1 MRLLWDL
8 EEEADSK
15 PTREVGCWAEVQ
27 SRKERTWRA
36 VSEPLQISRRS
47 IVVCLFVFM
56 CLYSYLTSILAI
68 SSIFFLPLPSNIH
81 PLFTFHLST
90 LHSTQE
96 TSILPLLSLLS
107 IPFFFSIGFSKCTL
121 FDFRPFISIP
131 FYLPTHIHNVL
142 FIASKYS
149 NHNIPPFWTPT
160 GQIFHSS
167 GFPHGSAILFY
178 I

>member
-1 MRLLWDL
+1 M
-8 EEEADSK
+8 
-15 PTREVGCWAEVQ
+15 
-27 SRKERTWRA
+27 
-36 VSEPLQISRRS
+36 I
-47 IVVCLFVFM
+47 VCLLFSCV
-56 CLYSYLTSILAI
+56 YTPI
-68 SSIFFLPLPSNIH
+68 SPLFLPFLLFSFSHFLSNIH

-96 TSILPLLSLLS
+96 TSILPLLHLLS
-107 IPFFFSIGFSKCTL
+107 IPFFFSIGFSKYTF
-121 FDFRPFISIP
+121 FDFSPFISIP